1 MLSGRLTVD
10 SVRRKWETEAMNGM
24 FWFQLVVIVALLAAV
39 GWLAV
44 GGGGH
49 MSEPMQDRPDLA
61 LPRDGMLGRHD
72 VDRVRFSVGA
82 RGYRMDEVDDVL
94 DRLAHEIDAR
104 ERRIAELEGR
114 APEGE
119 EGDAGSAFEATIP
132 RASEPEPGESE
143 DEDSAATTHA
153 DTTHSDPTDTEASQP
168 EASHSAGSNTAS
180 NKSPTSAA
188 SNGGAPGITGSADSD
203 PAA

>member
-1 MLSGRLTVD
+1 
-10 SVRRKWETEAMNGM
+10 MNGM

-61 LPRDGMLGRHD
+61 LPREGLLARGD

-94 DRLAHEIDAR
+94 DRLAHEIDLR
-104 ERRIAELEGR
+104 EQRIAELEGR
-114 APEGE
+114 APRSEEGE
-119 EGDAGSAFEATIP
+119 AGRADVDFESADPGVSAPEGSAAEGSF
-132 RASEPEPGESE
+132 
-143 DEDSAATTHA
+143 AAN
-153 DTTHSDPTDTEASQP
+153 
-168 EASHSAGSNTAS
+168 G
-180 NKSPTSAA
+180 AA
-188 SNGGAPGITGSADSD
+188 SNPPSENASTDESD
-203 PAA
+203 PAASHAGTRGINEAVDADPSA